1 MKFSEHWLKQFVNT
15 KLSASEIADTLTFAG
30 LEVDNVESI
39 KPDIKKIVVGK
50 IIEINPHP
58 KADRLRICQVDVGK
72 SRALKIVCGADN
84 AEKGIKVATALVGAK
99 LPSGLIIKKAQLRGE
114 DSSGMLCS
122 AAELGFENDSEG
134 LFILDKEA
142 RIGSDILDVLHLDD
156 HVIEI
161 DLTPNRGDC
170 LSLLGI
176 AREMNA
182 LTKAT
187 LKQNKINKVGNTS
200 KKKIGVT
207 VSAGKLCPRYVG
219 RVIEGINP
227 DAHTPVWMQ
236 ERLRRSGLR
245 SLGPVVDVTNYVML
259 ELGQPMHG
267 FDLDKI
273 SGGIKILASKGKQ
286 KLKLLDETTVAI
298 PEGTLLISDKSGPLA
313 IAGIMGGSA
322 SAVTNNTKNIFLE
335 SAFFSPDAITG
346 RARLMGKH
354 TDSSHR
360 FERGV
365 DPCLQRTAIERATAL
380 LISIVGGKPGPV
392 VEKVSKNNLPKSVRV
407 SLKHKKLESILGIKI
422 PAAKVARILK
432 SLGMK
437 VTSSQSG
444 WSVVAPSYR
453 FDIKHDVDLV
463 EEVIRIYG
471 YDKIPVVPFALSA
484 KPESIT
490 ENEINPRLLA
500 DILVDRD
507 YQEVITYSFIDRK
520 SQDLFANGEYVAEN
534 VAVLKNPISDALAV
548 MRSSLWPGLVQA
560 IIYNQNR
567 QQSRLRFFETG
578 HCFFRKG
585 KEFQE
590 INRIAGAITGDVY
603 QEQWGTKT
611 RNVDFFD
618 MKGDLEAILGKTGE
632 LPSFEFEH
640 GVHSALHP
648 GKTAKITKNGKNIG
662 WLGELHP
669 DLAAKYSLETTI
681 ILFELDISAVL
692 RRKAIE
698 YRQLSKYPSI
708 RRDIS
713 ILVDEQ
719 LAVKNVFEVI
729 NQAGGKWLLNLELFD
744 EYRGEG
750 IDSGRKSLSLGLTL
764 QESSRTL
771 KEEEVETVMAR
782 VLGAL
787 EAELGAKLR

>member
-30 LEVDNVESI
+30 LEVDNIESI

-50 IIEINPHP
+50 IIAITSHP
-58 KADRLRICQVDVGK
+58 NADRLRVCRVDVGK
-72 SRALKIVCGADN
+72 SKPLTIVCGANN
-84 AEKGIKVATALVGAK
+84 AEEGVKVPTALVGAK
-99 LPSGLIIKKAQLRGE
+99 LPGGLIIKKTQLRGE
-114 DSSGMLCS
+114 DSFGMLCS
-122 AAELGFENDSEG
+122 ATELGFESNSEG
-134 LFILDKEA
+134 LLILDKET
-142 RIGSDILDVLHLDD
+142 RIGVDIVDALHLDD
-156 HVIEI
+156 HVIEV

-170 LSLLGI
+170 LSVLGI

-182 LTKAT
+182 LTNTK
-187 LKQNKINKVGNTS
+187 LKQKKITGVSAAG

-207 VSAGKLCPRYVG
+207 VTAGKLCPRYVG
-219 RVIEGINP
+219 RVIEDINP

-236 ERLRRSGLR
+236 EQLRRSGLR

-273 SGGIKILASKGKQ
+273 SGGIKILTSKGKQ

-298 PEGTLLISDKSGPLA
+298 PAGTLLISDKRGPLA

-335 SAFFSPDAITG
+335 SAFFSPDAIAG

-365 DPCLQRTAIERATAL
+365 DSSLQKIAIERATAL
-380 LISIVGGKPGPV
+380 LLAIVGGKPGPV
-392 VEKVSKNNLPKSVRV
+392 IEKVSKNNLPKSIRV
-407 SLKHKKLESILGIKI
+407 TLKQKKLESILGIKI
-422 PAAKVARILK
+422 PTAKVTRILK

-453 FDIKHDVDLV
+453 FDIKHDVDLI
-463 EEVIRIYG
+463 EEVIRVYG
-471 YDKIPVVPFALSA
+471 YDKIPAVPFKLSA
-484 KPESIT
+484 KLENIT
-490 ENEINPRLLA
+490 EKKINARLLA
-500 DILVDRD
+500 DILVGRD
-507 YQEVITYSFIDRK
+507 YREVITYSFIDRK
-520 SQDLFANGEYVAEN
+520 RQAAFAPDEN
-534 VAVLKNPISDALAV
+534 AAVLKNPISDALAV
-548 MRSSLWPGLVQA
+548 MRTSLWPGLVETV
-560 IIYNQNR
+560 IYNQNR

-585 KEFQE
+585 KEFRE
-590 INRIAGAITGDVY
+590 INRIAGVITGGVF

-611 RNVDFFD
+611 RNADFFD

-632 LPSFEFEH
+632 LPSFEFEQAMH
-640 GVHSALHP
+640 PALHP
-648 GKTAKITKNGKNIG
+648 GKTAKITKNGTNIG

-669 DLAAKYSLETTI
+669 DIAAKLSLETTI

-692 RRKAIE
+692 RRNSIE

-719 LAVKNVFEVI
+719 LAVKNVFDVI
-729 NQAGGKWLLNLELFD
+729 SQAGGKWLLHLELFD

-782 VLGAL
+782 VRGAL

>member
-1 MKFSEHWLKQFVNT
+1 MKFSEHWLKQFVNI

-30 LEVDNVESI
+30 LEVDNIESI

-50 IIEINPHP
+50 IIEITPHP
-58 KADRLRICQVDVGK
+58 NADRLRVCQVDVGK
-72 SRALKIVCGADN
+72 SKPLTIVCGANN
-84 AEKGIKVATALVGAK
+84 AVKGIKVPTALVGAK
-99 LPSGLIIKKAQLRGE
+99 LPGGLIIRKTQLRGE

-122 AAELGFENDSEG
+122 AAELGIEGDSAG
-134 LFILDKEA
+134 LLILDNEA
-142 RIGSDILDVLHLDD
+142 RIGTDILDALHLDD
-156 HVIEI
+156 HVIEV

-170 LSLLGI
+170 LSVFGI
-176 AREMNA
+176 AREMSA
-182 LTKAT
+182 LTNTK
-187 LKQNKINKVGNTS
+187 LKQKKFNKVRVSS
-200 KKKIGVT
+200 KKKISVT
-207 VSAGKLCPRYVG
+207 VTAGKLCPRYVG
-219 RVIEGINP
+219 RVIENIDP
-227 DAHTPVWMQ
+227 VAHTPVWMQ

-245 SLGPVVDVTNYVML
+245 SLGPVVDVTNFVML

-273 SGGIKILASKGKQ
+273 SGGIKVLASKGKQ
-286 KLKLLDETTVAI
+286 KLKLLDESTVAI
-298 PEGTLLISDKSGPLA
+298 PEGTLLISDKQGPLA

-335 SAFFSPDAITG
+335 SAFFSADAITG

-365 DPCLQRTAIERATAL
+365 DACLQKTAIERATAL

-392 VEKVSKNNLPKSVRV
+392 VEKISRNNLPGPFRV
-407 SLKHKKLESILGIKI
+407 SLKQKKLESILGIKI
-422 PAAKVARILK
+422 PAAKVVRILT

-437 VTSSQSG
+437 VTSNKSG

-453 FDIKHDVDLV
+453 FDLKHDVDLI
-463 EEVIRIYG
+463 EEIIRVYG
-471 YDKIPVVPFALSA
+471 YDKIPEVPFALSA

-490 ENEINPRLLA
+490 ERKINARQLTDL
-500 DILVDRD
+500 LVDRD

-520 SQDLFANGEYVAEN
+520 SQDLFAPDEN
-534 VAVLKNPISDALAV
+534 AAILKNPISDALAV
-548 MRSSLWPGLVQA
+548 MRTSLWPGLVQT

-585 KEFQE
+585 KEFRE
-590 INRIAGAITGDVY
+590 INRIAGAITGGIS
-603 QEQWGTKT
+603 QEQWGTKA

-632 LPSFEFEH
+632 LHNFEFEH
-640 GVHSALHP
+640 GVHPALHP
-648 GKTAKITKNGKNIG
+648 GKTAKITKNGINIG

-669 DLAAKYSLETTI
+669 DIAAKLSLETTI

-692 RRKAIE
+692 RRKSIK

-719 LAVKNVFEVI
+719 LAVKKVFDVI

-771 KEEEVETVMAR
+771 KEEEVETVMAG
-782 VLGAL
+782 VLAAL
-787 EAELGAKLR
+787 ETELGAKLR

>member
-1 MKFSEHWLKQFVNT
+1 MKFSEHWLKQFVGT

-30 LEVDNVESI
+30 LEVDNIESI

-50 IIEINPHP
+50 IIEITPLPN
-58 KADRLRICQVDVGK
+58 ADRLRVCRVDVGK
-72 SRALKIVCGADN
+72 SRPLTIVCGANN
-84 AEKGIKVATALVGAK
+84 AEKGIKAPIALVGAK
-99 LPSGLIIKKAQLRGE
+99 LPGGLTIKKTQLRGQ
-114 DSSGMLCS
+114 DSFGMLCS
-122 AAELGFENDSEG
+122 ATELGFESDSEG
-134 LFILDKEA
+134 LLILDKET
-142 RIGSDILDVLHLDD
+142 RIGASILDALHLDD
-156 HVIEI
+156 HVIEV

-170 LSLLGI
+170 LSVFGI

-182 LTKAT
+182 LTNAR
-187 LKQNKINKVGNTS
+187 LKQKKINKVRVSS

-207 VSAGKLCPRYVG
+207 ITAGKLCPRYVG
-219 RVIEGINP
+219 RVIEDIDP
-227 DAHTPVWMQ
+227 TARTPLWMQ

-273 SGGIKILASKGKQ
+273 NGGIKILASKGKQ
-286 KLKLLDETTVAI
+286 KLRLLDETTTII

-313 IAGIMGGSA
+313 IAGIMGGFA
-322 SAVTNNTKNIFLE
+322 SAVTSSTKNIFLE
-335 SAFFSPDAITG
+335 SAFFSPDAVTG

-365 DPCLQRTAIERATAL
+365 DPCLQKTAIERATAL
-380 LISIVGGKPGPV
+380 LILIVGGKPGPV
-392 VEKVSKNNLPKSVRV
+392 IEKISRNNLPKPVRV
-407 SLKHKKLESILGIKI
+407 SLKQKKLESVLGIKI
-422 PAAKVARILK
+422 PATRVVRLLK

-437 VTSSQSG
+437 VTSSKSG
-444 WSVVAPSYR
+444 WSVVVPSYR
-453 FDIKHDVDLV
+453 FDIKQDVDLI
-463 EEVIRIYG
+463 EEVIRVYG
-471 YDKIPVVPFALSA
+471 YHKIPEVPFALSA
-484 KPESIT
+484 QPESIT
-490 ENEINPRLLA
+490 ESKINPRQLA
-500 DILVDRD
+500 DILVERD
-507 YQEVITYSFIDRK
+507 YQEVISYSFIDRYL
-520 SQDLFANGEYVAEN
+520 QELFTPDEN
-534 VAVLKNPISDALAV
+534 AVVLKNPISDSMAV
-548 MRSSLWPGLVQA
+548 MRTSLWPGLIETV
-560 IIYNQNR
+560 IYNQNR

-590 INRIAGAITGDVY
+590 ISRIAGAITGGIFH
-603 QEQWGTKT
+603 EQWGTQT
-611 RNVDFFD
+611 RNADFFD
-618 MKGDLEAILGKTGE
+618 MKGDLEAIFGKTGE
-632 LPSFEFEH
+632 LHSFEFETA
-640 GVHSALHP
+640 VHPALHP
-648 GKTAKITKNGKNIG
+648 GKTAKITKNGTNIG

-669 DLAAKYSLETTI
+669 DIAAKLSLETTI

-692 RRKAIE
+692 RRKTIK

-713 ILVDEQ
+713 IIVDEH
-719 LAVKNVFEVI
+719 LAVKNVFQVV

-782 VLGAL
+782 VLSAL